1 MMGQINNKD
10 YKKAINYAVNKNSK
24 QALESIN
31 RAIDLEGGKT
41 PSLFYFHKYEY
52 LVKLHKY
59 KLAFETLNDAIYIFP
74 NSTLLLNARAE
85 FYFAVRMYKKVI
97 LDYEKIISFVKGE
110 ELNAYNIKLASIKFL
125 VRDFEGVAVILKSIF
140 KKKSSSIDIL
150 NLLAALHIEF
160 LSYEKA
166 KKILHAAADKHP
178 SHVFTII
185 NLGFVYQKENQHKE
199 SLFYFDKALRLNPNN
214 PIALSNRAYSK
225 LKMSNIDGAIS
236 DINKSIELMQSNAYA
251 YMIRGRIYL
260 SLNKIE
266 NACVDFTIA
275 KNLNFLEQYGTEV
288 DKLIS
293 ENCK

>member
-160 LSYEKA
+160 
-166 KKILHAAADKHP
+166 
-178 SHVFTII
+178 F
-185 NLGFVYQKENQHKE
+185 
-199 SLFYFDKALRLNPNN
+199 
-214 PIALSNRAYSK
+214 K
-225 LKMSNIDGAIS
+225 L
-236 DINKSIELMQSNAYA
+236 
-251 YMIRGRIYL
+251 
-260 SLNKIE
+260 
-266 NACVDFTIA
+266 
-275 KNLNFLEQYGTEV
+275 
-288 DKLIS
+288 
-293 ENCK
+293 